1 MPRSRSNSGAS
12 DSSSSSSVAPV
23 YHLPKLNAAV
33 RQAIAQY
40 GGAVFPKLNWTSPKV
55 SFRSIIM
62 LAVIVIRMTGRRF
75 HTPPSILRTVILL
88 LPGRHVLTPQIKRF
102 YLS

>member
-1 MPRSRSNSGAS
+1 MPRSRSNSDAS

-33 RQAIAQY
+33 RQAIEQY
-40 GGAVFPKLNWTSPKV
+40 DGAVFPKLNWTSPKV
-55 SFRSIIM
+55 SFRFIIT
-62 LAVIVIRMTGRRF
+62 LAVIVIRMTGRCF
-75 HTPPSILRTVILL
+75 HTSPSILRTVILL
-88 LPGRHVLTPQIKRF
+88 LPGGYVLTPQIKRF